1 MKPFIYDFKRAL
13 FRKATIVTL
22 VLFIVAGLGL
32 TYISAQQMI
41 TGSLSLL
48 YNGVVLFRLDATS
61 QKLEVVSGVY
71 DNELNPA
78 TIELSLDLLT
88 PVPGSSSDWKTI
100 GLGSHQLTGETRL
113 EIPVSGGVMETPE
126 PGMKIV
132 LKAVLTRVK
141 VGTLD
146 ISGLNELLPS
156 IPLVNVNNTPVYGG
170 CMFLG
175 SKTSLIP
182 VMIGNERDGFSTIND
197 GCMSIASAMDR
208 LYLIMGF
215 PQLPVKPLQVYYNVS
230 VAKLT
235 SGTIITSTSIGVV
248 NLTGMKY
255 LGDISDDMRIYVFPI
270 ELGDVS
276 RYRILNISWAVVAN
290 NSEIRGVSG
299 NVIVSIGGTAR
310 GVITSNISS
319 IGLSLFALLFPVVML
334 YLGYVLIAKPKSQ
347 GALEFILARPIT
359 RVDLYMTR
367 YIAGILVAL
376 TAPLLFIAALYT
388 GVYVVMRVLLSPQDL
403 TLFYLGIAGSL
414 VAFYTL
420 CYYIAVEFKG
430 TSYLALA
437 ITLYLFFLI
446 GLQIVGMILAFAIG
460 HTSSIDELIKTQ
472 YKLYYFSPLGF
483 MNLVSALVQYNYG
496 VLGETVLE
504 VVKPEYIVVA
514 FTAWTLIPFIAG
526 LLRFKV
532 KNLSS

>member
-13 FRKATIVTL
+13 FRKATMVTL
-22 VLFIVAGLGL
+22 VLFLVAGLGL

-41 TGSLSLL
+41 TGSLNLL
-48 YNGVVLFRLDATS
+48 YNGVVLFRLDTMGR
-61 QKLEVVSGVY
+61 KLEVIGGVY

-78 TIELSLDLLT
+78 NIELSLSLST
-88 PVPGSSSDWKTI
+88 ISGYSSDWKTI
-100 GLGSHQLTGETRL
+100 DLGRYQLTGETRL
-113 EIPVSGGVMETPE
+113 EIPIPGEIVETPE
-126 PGMKIV
+126 PGMKAA
-132 LKAVLTRVK
+132 LRAVITRVR

-146 ISGLNELLPS
+146 ISHLNEPLPT
-156 IPLVNVNNTPVYGG
+156 LFLDNVVNNTPVYGG
-170 CMFLG
+170 CIFLG
-175 SKTSLIP
+175 HKGSHISI
-182 VMIGNERDGFSTIND
+182 DSHINV
-197 GCMSIASAMDR
+197 CMNIASARDR

-215 PQLPVKPLQVYYNVS
+215 PQLPVKPLQVYYNIS
-230 VAKLT
+230 VAELVSLT
-235 SGTIITSTSIGVV
+235 SSINVGIV

-276 RYRILNISWAVVAN
+276 RHQFLNVSWAVVTSN
-290 NSEIRGVSG
+290 GEIRGGSG
-299 NVIVSIGGTAR
+299 NIIVNMGETAR
-310 GVITSNISS
+310 GVITSYIGST
-319 IGLSLFALLFPVVML
+319 GLSLFALLFPVVML

-359 RVDLYMTR
+359 RADLYMTR

-376 TAPLLFIAALYT
+376 TAPLLFITTLYA
-388 GVYVVMRVLLSPQDL
+388 GVYVVMRVLLSPQDML
-403 TLFYLGIAGSL
+403 LFYLGIAGSL

-446 GLQIVGMILAFAIG
+446 GLQIVGMILAFTIG
-460 HTSSIDELIKTQ
+460 HTTSIDEIIKTQ
-472 YKLYYFSPLGF
+472 YKLYYFSPFGF
-483 MNLVSALVQYNYG
+483 TNLVSALIQYNYR
-496 VLGETVLE
+496 VLGEIVLE
-504 VVKPEYIVVA
+504 VVKPEYIVAA
-514 FTAWTLIPFIAG
+514 FAAWTLIPFIAG

>member
-13 FRKATIVTL
+13 FRKATMVAL
-22 VLFIVAGLGL
+22 VLFLVAGLGL
-32 TYISAQQMI
+32 TYISAQQI
-41 TGSLSLL
+41 IKGSLNLL
-48 YNGVVLFRLDATS
+48 YNGVVLFRLDTVS
-61 QKLEVVSGVY
+61 QKLEVVGGVY

-78 TIELSLDLLT
+78 NIELSLSLYIFI
-88 PVPGSSSDWKTI
+88 PGYSPGWKTI
-100 GLGSHQLTGETRL
+100 DLGKYQLTEETRL
-113 EIPVSGGVMETPE
+113 EIPVPGEIVETPG
-126 PGMKIV
+126 PGMRVV
-132 LKAVLTRVK
+132 LRAVITRIR

-146 ISGLNELLPS
+146 ISHLNELLPTTS
-156 IPLVNVNNTPVYGG
+156 LDNVNNTPVYGG
-170 CMFLG
+170 CIFLG
-175 SKTSLIP
+175 QRGSIISI
-182 VMIGNERDGFSTIND
+182 DSHIN
-197 GCMSIASAMDR
+197 GCMNIALARDK
-208 LYLIMGF
+208 LYLIMGS
-215 PQLPVKPLQVYYNVS
+215 PQLPVKPLQIYYNVS
-230 VAKLT
+230 VAELT
-235 SGTIITSTSIGVV
+235 SLTSSTNVGIV

-255 LGDISDDMRIYVFPI
+255 LDDISDVMRIYVFPI

-276 RYRILNISWAVVAN
+276 GHQFLNVSWAVVTSN
-290 NSEIRGVSG
+290 GEIRGGSG
-299 NVIVSIGGTAR
+299 NIIVNIGGTAR
-310 GVITSNISS
+310 GVITNYIGST
-319 IGLSLFALLFPVVML
+319 GLSLFALLFPVVML

-359 RVDLYMTR
+359 RTDLYMTR

-376 TAPLLFIAALYT
+376 TAPLLFVTALYT
-388 GVYVVMRVLLSPQDL
+388 GVYVVMGVLLSPQDML
-403 TLFYLGIAGSL
+403 LFYLGIAGSL

-446 GLQIVGMILAFAIG
+446 GLQIVGMILAFTIG
-460 HTSSIDELIKTQ
+460 HASSIDEIIKTQ

-483 MNLVSALVQYNYG
+483 TNLVSALVQYNYW
-496 VLGETVLE
+496 VLGEIILE

-514 FTAWTLIPFIAG
+514 FAAWTLIPFIAG

>member
-32 TYISAQQMI
+32 TYISAQQII

-78 TIELSLDLLT
+78 TIELSLDLLILA
-88 PVPGSSSDWKTI
+88 PGSGSDWKTI
-100 GLGSHQLTGETRL
+100 SLGSYQLTGKTRL
-113 EIPVSGGVMETPE
+113 DIPVSGGVMETPG
-126 PGMKIV
+126 PGIGVV

-146 ISGLNELLPS
+146 ISGLKFLHTT
-156 IPLVNVNNTPVYGG
+156 PLDNVNNTPVYGG

-175 SKTSLIP
+175 GRTSFIP
-182 VMIGNERDGFSTIND
+182 VMVGNERGGFFTIN

-215 PQLPVKPLQVYYNVS
+215 PQLLVKPLQVYYNVS
-230 VAKLT
+230 VATLT
-235 SGTIITSTSIGVV
+235 SSGTTSIGTGVV

-255 LGDISDDMRIYVFPI
+255 LGDMSEDMRIYVFPI
-270 ELGDVS
+270 ELRDVS
-276 RYRILNISWAVVAN
+276 RYRILNVSWAVVAN
-290 NSEIRGVSG
+290 NSEIRGGSG

-334 YLGYVLIAKPKSQ
+334 YLGYILIAKPKSQ
-347 GALEFILARPIT
+347 GALEFILARPVT

-376 TAPLLFIAALYT
+376 TAPLLFITALYT
-388 GVYVVMRVLLSPQDL
+388 GVYVVMGVLLSPQDML
-403 TLFYLGIAGSL
+403 LFYLGIAGSL

-430 TSYLALA
+430 TSYLAFT

-446 GLQIVGMILAFAIG
+446 GLQIVGMILAFTIG

-496 VLGETVLE
+496 VLGEIILE
-504 VVKPEYIVVA
+504 VVKPEYIVAA
-514 FTAWTLIPFIAG
+514 FTTWTLIPFIAG